1 MKNFTVIVPTR
12 NNEFLANSFL
22 NNILRESELDIILID
37 DNSDLPIKYIQHD
50 RISIINNKQKK
61 SLSSLWNQGV
71 KLSKTENVII
81 CSHKVRPNKNDFL
94 KMKDLLDQF
103 FGLVALSGFH
113 FFSFNKFLCTK
124 IGMFDEGFTT
134 GWFEDNDFLNKLVVN
149 NISYYLSEEVHD
161 LKGESGWINLQSENR
176 NYYFSKWDEKGD
188 LIVQKKNDVNYN
200 DKFFYKNLNYTINY
214 TGSEKTVHKIHS
226 YKRYY
231 KHEKTF

>member
-214 TGSEKTVHKIHS
+214 TDSEKTVHKIHS
-226 YKRYY
+226 YK
-231 KHEKTF
+231 